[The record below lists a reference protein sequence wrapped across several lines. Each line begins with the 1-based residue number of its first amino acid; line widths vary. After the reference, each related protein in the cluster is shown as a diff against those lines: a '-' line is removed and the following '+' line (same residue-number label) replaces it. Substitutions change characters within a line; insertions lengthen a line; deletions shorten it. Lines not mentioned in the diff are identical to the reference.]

1 MTKANTSLEN
11 QIFTE
16 LETIANNSK
25 SRKLS
30 SSEFE
35 KFVKFV
41 PTNVRSNVLVILNEY
56 GLITRTSKC
65 DSIFLQHIKRD
76 IDENLLSSLLEK
88 GSYTIKIDKQEWLD
102 KIVVDPQN
110 NESSRLYVE
119 SDVKN
124 EKDLYEFY
132 HVTINNGNEYARR
145 ETLRMKNLMKEA
157 NLEK

>member
-1 MTKANTSLEN
+1 MSKVNTSLEN

-16 LETIANNSK
+16 LKSIANNSK
-25 SRKLS
+25 SKKLS

-41 PTNVRSNVLVILNEY
+41 PGEVRSNVLVKLNEN
-56 GLITRTSKC
+56 GLITKTSKC
-65 DSIFLQHIKRD
+65 DSIFLQHLKRD

-110 NESSRLYVE
+110 NDSSRLYVE

-124 EKDLYEFY
+124 EKGVHEFY

-145 ETLRMKNLMKEA
+145 EAIELKKMMREA